1 MSITANLKKALLLDI
16 VSVMEKLD
24 LYNGLKKYFGFDT
37 FKGNQEAIINS
48 IISGKDTFVLMPT
61 GGGKSLCYQLPAL
74 LLEGTAIVISPL
86 IALMKNQVD
95 AMRNFSEED
104 GIAHFL
110 NSSLNK
116 QEIEDVK
123 KDILSGKTKLLYVA
137 PESLTKVENIDFL
150 RNIKISF
157 YAVDEAHCIS
167 EWGHDFRPE
176 YRRIRPIISEIGIQ
190 PLITLTATATPKVQH
205 DIQKTLGMIDAA
217 VFKSSFNRPN
227 LYYEVR
233 DKTDQVD
240 REIIKY
246 ILSQGSK
253 SGIVYCLS
261 RKKVDDFSEILQA
274 NDIRALPY
282 HAGMDAAS
290 RSSNQDAFLMEK
302 ADVIVATIAFGM
314 GIDKPDVRYVIHYD
328 IPKSLEG
335 YYQETG
341 RAGRDGG
348 EGKCI
353 TFYSNKDL
361 QKLERFMQGK
371 PVSEQEIGKQLLLET
386 AAYAES
392 SVCRRKVLLHY
403 FGEDY
408 NETNCGHCDNC
419 LNPKVKV
426 EAKELLITALEAI
439 IALKEKQK
447 TEYLINFLLGKE
459 TSEIE
464 TFEHNELDE
473 FGSGADEE
481 ESTWETVIRQA
492 LLDNYIKKDIEN
504 YGILKITK
512 KGKDFLK
519 SPVSFKITKEDED
532 EDDLNEL
539 DNEDSDAI
547 ISGSGSAGAVDPVLF
562 SMMKD
567 LRKKISKKLNVP
579 PYVIFQPSSLEAMA
593 TSYPITLEELQNIPG
608 VGAGKA
614 KRYGKEFVELIKK
627 HVEENEIIRPE
638 DLRVKTV
645 ANKSK
650 LKVSIVQGIDRKVAL
665 DDLAESKGIDFNE
678 MLSEVEAIVYS
689 GTKINIDYFLN
700 EVMDQDVIEDIYDYF
715 KSGETDDLEMAIEEL
730 SDYTETEIRLVR
742 IKFFS
747 EMAN

>member
-1 MSITANLKKALLLDI
+1 
-16 VSVMEKLD
+16 MEKQKT
-24 LYNGLKKYFGFDT
+24 LYEELKKYFGFDT
-37 FKGNQEAIINS
+37 FKGNQKAIIES
-48 IISGKDTFVLMPT
+48 VLSGKDTFVLMPT

-74 LLEGTAIVISPL
+74 LSKGTAIIISPL

-104 GIAHFL
+104 GVAHFL

-116 QEIEDVK
+116 QEIEKVK
-123 KDILSGKTKLLYVA
+123 QDIVSGKTKLLYVA
-137 PESLTKVENIDFL
+137 PESLTKMENIDFL
-150 RNIKISF
+150 QNVPISF

-176 YRRIRPIISEIGIQ
+176 YRRIKPIINEIG
-190 PLITLTATATPKVQH
+190 PRPVVALTATATPKVQH
-205 DIQKTLGMIDAA
+205 DIQKTLGMLDAA
-217 VFKSSFNRPN
+217 VFKSSFNRSN

-233 DKTDQVD
+233 KKTDKVD
-240 REIIKY
+240 KEIIKY
-246 ILSQGSK
+246 ILSQGTK

-261 RKKVDDFSEILQA
+261 RKKVDDFSLILQA

-290 RSSNQDAFLMEK
+290 RSANQDAFLMEQ

-341 RAGRDGG
+341 RSGRDGG

-353 TFYSNKDL
+353 AFYSSKDL

-386 AAYAES
+386 AAYAET
-392 SVCRRKVLLHY
+392 SVCRRKMLLHY

-408 NETNCGHCDNC
+408 NEPNCGNCDNC
-419 LNPKVKV
+419 LNPKIKV
-426 EAKELLITALEAI
+426 EAKELLVTVLEAI
-439 IALKEKQK
+439 SVLKEKHK
-447 TEYLINFLLGKE
+447 ADYLINFLLGKE

-464 TFEHNELDE
+464 TFEHNELEE
-473 FGSGADEE
+473 FGSGSDEE

-492 LLDNYIKKDIEN
+492 LLDNYLKKDIEN

-512 KGKDFLK
+512 KGKEFLK
-519 SPVSFKITKEDED
+519 KPVSFKITKEE
-532 EDDLNEL
+532 EDDEADIEEL
-539 DNEDSDAI
+539 ESEEGVIA
-547 ISGSGSAGAVDPVLF
+547 SGGGGGGNSGAADPALF

-579 PYVIFQPSSLEAMA
+579 PYVIFQPASLEAMA

-614 KRYGKEFVELIKK
+614 KRYGQEFIELIKK

-650 LKVSIVQGIDRKVAL
+650 LKVSIVQAIDRKVAL

-689 GTKINIDYFLN
+689 GTKININYFLE
-700 EVMDQDVIEDIYDYF
+700 EVMDTDTVKEIYEYF
-715 KSGETDDLEMAIEEL
+715 REAETDNLDKAMDEL
-730 SDYTETEIRLVR
+730 SDYSETEIRLVR